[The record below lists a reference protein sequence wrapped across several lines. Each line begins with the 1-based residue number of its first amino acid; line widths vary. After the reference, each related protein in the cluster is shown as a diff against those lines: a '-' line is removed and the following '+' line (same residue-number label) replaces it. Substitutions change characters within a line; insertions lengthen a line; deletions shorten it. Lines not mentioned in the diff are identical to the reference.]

1 MSDKKY
7 KVCVYTISKNEEK
20 FAKRWAKSMSEAD
33 EIYVL
38 DTGSTDN
45 TIKILKEN
53 GVNVKQEIINPWR
66 FDVARNKSLD
76 MVPLDT
82 DICVCTDLDEV
93 FKPGWRKKLEELWE
107 NCDRLRYHYNWQF
120 DDKGSPII
128 SYYLN
133 KMHTRNNY
141 IWYYP
146 VHEVLKYTGNTPER
160 IITTNEIILNQ
171 YSDKEKSRNSYLP
184 LLELAAKENPDD
196 DRCIHYLGR
205 EYMYYERNDEAIEM
219 LKKHLELE
227 SSTWKDERSTS
238 MRFIA
243 RCYKRKSEFDKAIK
257 WFDKSIEEAPYLRDP
272 YIEKALLMYELK
284 DYNSVIYL
292 CNKALDIKNNNK
304 TYVNESFSFDHTIY
318 DLLSL
323 CYYFKNDKYL
333 ALYYVEKALS
343 ISPNIKR
350 LQNNKTYFKNMKE
363 E

>member
-1 MSDKKY
+1 MNKNKY
-7 KVCVYTISKNEEK
+7 KVVVYTISKNEEK
-20 FAKRWAKSMSEAD
+20 FAERWAKSMNEAD
-33 EIYVL
+33 EVYVL

-45 TIKILKEN
+45 TVNILKEN
-53 GVNVKQEIINPWR
+53 GVNVRQEIIDPWR

-82 DICVCTDLDEV
+82 DICICTDLDEV
-93 FKPGWRKKLEELWE
+93 FETGWRKKLEELWI
-107 NCDRLRYHYNWQF
+107 NCDRVRYHYNWQF
-120 DDKGSPII
+120 NDKGNPII

-133 KMHTRNNY
+133 KIHTRNNY

-146 VHEVLKYTGNTPER
+146 VHEILKYTGNKPER
-160 IITTNEIILNQ
+160 IITTDEIVLNQ

-184 LLELAAKENPDD
+184 LLELAAKENPND

-227 SSTWKDERSTS
+227 NSTWKDERSTS

-243 RCYKRKSEFDKAIK
+243 RCYKRKNELKEAKK
-257 WFDKSIEEAPYLRDP
+257 WFDKSIKEAPYLRDP
-272 YIEKALLMYELK
+272 YVEKALLMYELK
-284 DYNSVIYL
+284 DYNNVIYL
-292 CNKALDIKNNNK
+292 CNKALDIKNNK
-304 TYVNESFSFDHTIY
+304 TYVNESFSYDHTIY

-333 ALYYVEKALS
+333 ALYYINKALE
-343 ISPNIKR
+343 ISPNIER
-350 LQNNKTYFKNMKE
+350 LQNNKTYFEKMKE

>member
-33 EIYVL
+33 ELYVL

-76 MVPLDT
+76 MVPLET

-171 YSDKEKSRNSYLP
+171 YSDKESHD
-184 LLELAAKENPDD
+184 A
-196 DRCIHYLGR
+196 
-205 EYMYYERNDEAIEM
+205 
-219 LKKHLELE
+219 
-227 SSTWKDERSTS
+227 
-238 MRFIA
+238 
-243 RCYKRKSEFDKAIK
+243 
-257 WFDKSIEEAPYLRDP
+257 
-272 YIEKALLMYELK
+272 
-284 DYNSVIYL
+284 
-292 CNKALDIKNNNK
+292 
-304 TYVNESFSFDHTIY
+304 
-318 DLLSL
+318 
-323 CYYFKNDKYL
+323 
-333 ALYYVEKALS
+333 
-343 ISPNIKR
+343 
-350 LQNNKTYFKNMKE
+350 
-363 E
+363 